1 MAKVKDVV
9 MNFPASTSGDVTKYM
24 LYVVAVPAAVDAV
37 DGNADFTA
45 PSFDIGTNL
54 SVKLNDL
61 PGMTTTDGL
70 YNIGVTAIDDAGNE
84 SSMSTVSDVPLDFV
98 APDAPGQITITRT

>member
-1 MAKVKDVV
+1 MAKVKDVM
-9 MNFPASTSGDVTKYM
+9 MNFPASTSGDVTKYL
-24 LYVVAVPAAVDAV
+24 LYIAAVPAAVDEV
-37 DGNADFTA
+37 DAGGNFVAQ
-45 PSFDIGTNL
+45 SFDLGTNL

-70 YNIGVTAIDDAGNE
+70 YNIGVTAVDDAGNE

-98 APDAPGQITITRT
+98 APDAPGQITIIRT